1 MTSQLYTQRLR
12 SAMSERGFTEEQ
24 ISACCE
30 YSSLLFSRNLPV
42 LFDAQHI
49 DKVLQLYK
57 IDLKAYHTF
66 TIPQAEK
73 LRTITAP
80 SRPLKQRQRWI
91 LQEILSKVSISEHAH
106 GFEVGRS
113 IKTNALLHANSKYVL
128 CMDIKDFFPS
138 ISYDSI
144 VNVFQS
150 IGYSP
155 SASCLLA
162 DLCSYNKALPQGAP
176 TSPKLSNIIFQ
187 PLDEMLSAIANEENA
202 IYSRYADDLT
212 FSSNHDLKGIFDR
225 VKQLLESFGFY
236 LNEEK
241 IHNYGPD
248 VPKKITG
255 LVVQNGTVRVPKRF
269 KRILRQEIHYCLRY
283 GVLTHLENTNSDRF
297 INYREH
303 LYGKAYFVNMVEPQE
318 GEMYLA
324 KLDQIE
330 WPPNFIV

>member
-1 MTSQLYTQRLR
+1 MTSQIYIQRLR
-12 SAMSERGFTEEQ
+12 SAMSERKFTEEQ

-30 YSSLLFSRNLPV
+30 YSSLLLSRDLPV
-42 LFDAQHI
+42 LFDAQHV

-57 IDLKAYHTF
+57 IDLNAYHTF
-66 TIPQAEK
+66 TIPQTEK

-80 SRPLKQRQRWI
+80 SRPLKQRQRWV
-91 LQEILSKVSISEHAH
+91 LQEILSKVGISEHAH
-106 GFEVGRS
+106 GFEPGRS
-113 IKTNALLHANSKYVL
+113 IKTNALLHADSKYAL

-138 ISYDSI
+138 IHYDSI
-144 VNVFQS
+144 ANVFRS

-155 SASCLLA
+155 SASRLLA
-162 DLCSYNKALPQGAP
+162 DLCSYNKTLPQGAP
-176 TSPKLSNIIFQ
+176 TSPKLANIIFK
-187 PLDEMLSAIANEENA
+187 PLDEKLAAIAKEESA

-212 FSSNHDLKGIFDR
+212 FSSDHDMNGIFNR

-248 VPKKITG
+248 IPKRITG
-255 LVVQNGTVRVPKRF
+255 LVVQNGTVRVPKYF
-269 KRILRQEIHYCLRY
+269 KRMLRQEIHYCLKY
-283 GVLTHLENTNSDRF
+283 GVLTHLENTKSVRF

-303 LYGKAYFVNMVEPQE
+303 LYGKAYFINMVEPKE
-318 GEMYLA
+318 GRMYLE